1 MRVLAIEWW
10 FRKFILPFIVGGVVC
25 QTAGECEFVWVIVLP
40 EIINYNLIT
49 YYICVVVTHTLF
61 CLYRYLPFKE
71 DSDVTAAD
79 GAMTSLPMVPLE
91 EWSPDKLE
99 ASRRPE
105 DVRLGL

>member
-1 MRVLAIEWW
+1 M
-10 FRKFILPFIVGGVVC
+10 
-25 QTAGECEFVWVIVLP
+25 
-40 EIINYNLIT
+40 
-49 YYICVVVTHTLF
+49 THTLF
-61 CLYRYLPFKE
+61 YLYRYLPFKE

>member
-1 MRVLAIEWW
+1 MIR
-10 FRKFILPFIVGGVVC
+10 
-25 QTAGECEFVWVIVLP
+25 
-40 EIINYNLIT
+40 
-49 YYICVVVTHTLF
+49 YI
-61 CLYRYLPFKE
+61 PFKE

>member
-1 MRVLAIEWW
+1 MRVCVGNRFAWNYQLQLNH
-10 FRKFILPFIVGGVVC
+10 ILYIYIW
-25 QTAGECEFVWVIVLP
+25 TDTHFV
-40 EIINYNLIT
+40 
-49 YYICVVVTHTLF
+49 
-61 CLYRYLPFKE
+61 LYRYLPFKE

>member
-1 MRVLAIEWW
+1 
-10 FRKFILPFIVGGVVC
+10 VC
-25 QTAGECEFVWVIVLP
+25 QTDGECEFVWVIV
-40 EIINYNLIT
+40 
-49 YYICVVVTHTLF
+49 
-61 CLYRYLPFKE
+61 LPFKE

-91 EWSPDKLE
+91 ECSPDKLE